1 MDLFRYFVRFL
12 YKIRW
17 YLVIM
22 PMISLIIAWFM
33 TRNMERI
40 YDTNTTIYTGM
51 ITGYN
56 IEGGTG
62 SAGGNSQTNITNLML
77 IITTDNTIHEVS
89 LRLFA
94 RCMMY
99 GNPNKDNNY
108 ISAEHFR
115 QLNASVPADVKA
127 LINHSNEAQTYANL
141 KAYEKPSQDNFL
153 FGLTNYHPYFG
164 INSITSRLKVLQ
176 LQKSDIIDIGYSAN
190 DAGIA
195 YNTLDILNDVFS
207 KQYQQLRYGETSN
220 VIKFF
225 EREVARL
232 YRILTS
238 AEDDLIR
245 YNVSKRVINYGE
257 QTKQVAA
264 MDAQQQNFR
273 NDQLMNYTTAKAL
286 LDYLERQLGNR
297 AQIIRSNKEFTNQ
310 VRDISRIQSR
320 ISNLKLMSS
329 EGGGNN
335 NESQEELAKAQRD
348 LQRATGR
355 VTQLTKDIEAATFST
370 ETGVKAQDMLGRWL
384 EQLLLLEKTK
394 AEMTATDIMKNELD
408 RQYLYFAPIGA
419 TLERKSRHIGFIEGN
434 YMEMLRALNSA
445 RMRQRN
451 LQMSTA
457 TLRVLNP
464 PMFPLNAQPTNR
476 MMVLLGA
483 FMLTFILV
491 TLYFLIIEMLD
502 RTLRDRMRSER
513 ITNIPVMGCFPKES
527 NLRYR
532 RFNKT
537 IADMAMKQLSK
548 ALLPNFKEGQQ
559 NVLNLLSTD
568 SGNGKSYIAQE
579 LENYWISIGLQVR
592 RLTYDEDFLAEDS
605 KFILAKDIKD
615 LCPDILPE
623 EIAIIEYP
631 NLDDY
636 SISPALLNM
645 GTINMMVTRAN
656 RTWKDVDQ
664 KALNEVQAMLDE
676 EHKNTLFM
684 YLTEATR
691 YAVEEFVG
699 QLPPYEQTHVQH
711 VCKGK
716 RRKSVITLSPVFACN
731 LRVCLCGIQHVCH
744 HLRDASTGC
753 RYIIAL

>member
-1 MDLFRYFVRFL
+1 MDLFRYIVRFL

-17 YLVIM
+17 YLVIL
-22 PMISLIIAWFM
+22 PMIALIVAWFM
-33 TRNMERI
+33 TRNMDRI

-56 IEGGTG
+56 LEGSG
-62 SAGGNSQTNITNLML
+62 AVGGNSQTNITNLML
-77 IITTDNTIHEVS
+77 IITTDNTIHEVA
-89 LRLFA
+89 LRLFG

-115 QLNASVPADVKA
+115 QLNATVPAEVKA
-127 LINHSNEAQTYANL
+127 LINHNSEAQTYANL

-153 FGLTNYHPYFG
+153 FGILNYHPYFG

-176 LQKSDIIDIGYSAN
+176 LNNSDIIDIGYSAN

-195 YNTLDILNDVFS
+195 YNTLDILNEVFAR
-207 KQYQQLRYGETSN
+207 QYQQIRFGETNN
-220 VIKFF
+220 VIRFF
-225 EREVARL
+225 EKEVARL
-232 YRILTS
+232 YKILTN

-245 YNVSKRVINYGE
+245 YNISKRIINYGE
-257 QTKQVAA
+257 QTKALTGLE
-264 MDAQQQNFR
+264 AQQQNFR
-273 NDQLMNYTTAKAL
+273 NDQLMNYTTSKAL
-286 LDYLERQLGNR
+286 MDYLERQLGNR
-297 AQIIRSNKEFTNQ
+297 AQVIRSNKEFTNQ

-320 ISNLKLMSS
+320 ISNLRLMSS
-329 EGGGNN
+329 ESGAQN

-348 LQRATGR
+348 LQKATSR
-355 VTQLTKDIEAATFST
+355 VTQLTKDIEASTYST
-370 ETGVKAQDMLGRWL
+370 ETGVRANSMIDRWL
-384 EQLLLLEKTK
+384 EQILLLEKTK
-394 AEMTATDIMKNELD
+394 AEMTATDIMKNNLD
-408 RQYLYFAPIGA
+408 RQYLFYAPIGA
-419 TLERKSRHIGFIEGN
+419 TLDRKDRHIGFIEGN
-434 YMEMLRALNSA
+434 YMEMLKALNAA
-445 RMRQRN
+445 RLRQRN

-476 MMVLLGA
+476 LMILLGA
-483 FMLTFILV
+483 FMLTFIL
-491 TLYFLIIEMLD
+491 TAMWFFIIELLD

-513 ITNIPVMGCFPKES
+513 ITKVPVMGCFPKES

-548 ALLPNFKEGQQ
+548 ALLPHFKEGQQ
-559 NVLNLLSTD
+559 NVLNLISTD
-568 SGNGKSYIAQE
+568 SGNGKSYLAQE

-615 LCPDILPE
+615 LCPDILPD

-631 NLDDY
+631 NLDDN
-636 SISPALLNM
+636 SISPALLNI
-645 GTINMMVTRAN
+645 GTVNLMVTRAN

-664 KALNEVQAMLDE
+664 KALKELQSQLEDQ
-676 EHKNTLFM
+676 NTLFM
-684 YLTEATR
+684 YLTEAQR

-699 QLPPYEQTHVQH
+699 QLPPYTKFNNFVYRISQMGLTAVENNHA
-711 VCKGK
+711 K
-716 RRKSVITLSPVFACN
+716 
-731 LRVCLCGIQHVCH
+731 
-744 HLRDASTGC
+744 
-753 RYIIAL
+753 

>member
-17 YLVIM
+17 YLVTL
-22 PMISLIIAWFM
+22 PLIALVVAWFL

-40 YDTNTTIYTGM
+40 YDANTTIYTGM

-56 IEGGTG
+56 LEGSG
-62 SAGGNSQTNITNLML
+62 AVGGNAQTNIANLML

-99 GNPNKDNNY
+99 GNPKKNNNY

-115 QLNASVPADVKA
+115 ELNAMTPPEVKA
-127 LINHSNEAQTYANL
+127 LINRSSELATYANL

-153 FGLTNYHPYFG
+153 FGLLNYHPYFG
-164 INSITSRLKVLQ
+164 INNITSRLKVLQ
-176 LQKSDIIDIGYSAN
+176 LPASDIIDISYSGN
-190 DAGIA
+190 DAGVV
-195 YNTLDILNDVFS
+195 YNTLDILNDVFAR
-207 KQYQQLRYGETSN
+207 QYQQIRFGETGN
-220 VIKFF
+220 VINFF
-225 EREVARL
+225 KREVNRL
-232 YRILTS
+232 WRILTS

-245 YNVSKRVINYGE
+245 YNISKRIINYGE
-257 QTKQVAA
+257 QTKQLAA
-264 MDAQQQNFR
+264 LEAQQQNFR
-273 NDQLMNYTTAKAL
+273 NDQLMNYTTSKAL

-297 AQIIRSNKEFTNQ
+297 AQVIRSNREFTNQ

-329 EGGGNN
+329 EAGGNN

-348 LQRATGR
+348 LQNATNR
-355 VTQLTKDIEAATFST
+355 VTQLTKDIEASVYST
-370 ETGVKAQDMLGRWL
+370 ETGVKANDMLSRWL

-394 AEMTATDIMKNELD
+394 AEQSATNIMKENLD
-408 RQYLYFAPIGA
+408 QQYLYYAPIGA
-419 TLERKSRHIGFIEGN
+419 TLDRKARHITFIEGN
-434 YMEMLRALNSA
+434 YMEMLKALNAA
-445 RMRQRN
+445 RLRQKN

-476 MMVLLGA
+476 MMILLGSFMLA
-483 FMLTFILV
+483 FMLTA
-491 TLYFLIIEMLD
+491 LYFLLIELLD

-513 ITNIPVMGCFPKES
+513 ITKVPVMGCFPKES

-548 ALLPNFKEGQQ
+548 ALLPHFKEGQQ

-568 SGNGKSYIAQE
+568 CGNGKSYLAQE

-615 LCPDILPE
+615 LCPDILPD

-645 GTINMMVTRAN
+645 GTINLMVTRAN

-664 KALNEVQAMLDE
+664 KALKEVQAMLDE
-676 EHKNTLFM
+676 EHKSTLFM
-684 YLTEATR
+684 YLTEANR

-699 QLPPYEQTHVQH
+699 QLPPYTKFSNFVYRMSQLGLTATENEHA
-711 VCKGK
+711 K
-716 RRKSVITLSPVFACN
+716 
-731 LRVCLCGIQHVCH
+731 
-744 HLRDASTGC
+744 
-753 RYIIAL
+753 

>member
-1 MDLFRYFVRFL
+1 MDLFRYLVRFL

-17 YLVIM
+17 YLVIL
-22 PMISLIIAWFM
+22 PMIALIVAWFS

-40 YDTNTTIYTGM
+40 YDSNTTIYTGM
-51 ITGYN
+51 ITAYN
-56 IEGGTG
+56 IEGGSGT
-62 SAGGNSQTNITNLML
+62 AGGNAQTNITNLML
-77 IITTDNTIHEVS
+77 IITTDNTIHEVA
-89 LRLFA
+89 LRLFG

-115 QLNASVPADVKA
+115 QLSATVPADVKA
-127 LINHSNEAQTYANL
+127 LINHNSESATYANL
-141 KAYEKPSQDNFL
+141 KAYEKPSQDNYL
-153 FGLTNYHPYFG
+153 FGILNYHPYFG

-176 LQKSDIIDIGYSAN
+176 LNSSDIIDIAYSAN

-195 YNTLDILNDVFS
+195 YNTLDILNEVFAR
-207 KQYQQLRYGETSN
+207 QYQQLRYGETNN

-232 YRILTS
+232 YRILTN

-245 YNVSKRVINYGE
+245 YNISKRIINYGE
-257 QTKQVAA
+257 QTKQLTVLE
-264 MDAQQQNFR
+264 AQQQNFR
-273 NDQLMNYTTAKAL
+273 NDQLMNYTTSKAL
-286 LDYLERQLGNR
+286 MDYLERQLGNR
-297 AQIIRSNKEFTNQ
+297 AQVIRSNKEFTNR

-335 NESQEELAKAQRD
+335 NEAQEELAKAQRD
-348 LQRATGR
+348 LQAATGR
-355 VTQLTKDIEAATFST
+355 VTQLTKDIEASTYST
-370 ETGVKAQDMLGRWL
+370 ETGVKAQDMLSRWL

-394 AEMTATDIMKNELD
+394 AEMTATDIMKNNLD
-408 RQYLYFAPIGA
+408 KQYLFYAPIGA
-419 TLERKSRHIGFIEGN
+419 TLDRKARHIGFIEGN
-434 YMEMLRALNSA
+434 YMEMLKALNSA
-445 RMRQRN
+445 RLRQKN

-476 MMVLLGA
+476 MMTLLGA
-483 FMLTFILV
+483 FMLTFML
-491 TLYFLIIEMLD
+491 TALYFLIIEMLD

-513 ITNIPVMGCFPKES
+513 ITKIPVMGCFPKES

-532 RFNKT
+532 RYNKT

-548 ALLPNFKEGQQ
+548 ALLPHFQEGQQ

-568 SGNGKSYIAQE
+568 SGNGKSYLAQE

-605 KFILAKDIKD
+605 KFILARSIKD
-615 LCPDILPE
+615 LCPDILPD

-631 NLDDY
+631 HLDDN

-645 GTINMMVTRAN
+645 GTVNLMVTRAN

-676 EHKNTLFM
+676 EHKDTLFM
-684 YLTEATR
+684 YLTEASR

-699 QLPPYEQTHVQH
+699 QLPPYTKFNNFVY
-711 VCKGK
+711 
-716 RRKSVITLSPVFACN
+716 RLSQLGLTATEN
-731 LRVCLCGIQHVCH
+731 EH
-744 HLRDASTGC
+744 AK
-753 RYIIAL
+753 